1 MNSSRVLGAGSR
13 GQLDIN
19 SAKIKEVLSRL
30 QITTVK
36 VEDWIILQR
45 SRFDITV
52 GGEPYS
58 ALQLYFNFQ
67 NSEYLTRV
75 WGKTHSKGTINKSVT
90 AFELL
95 CNQIFGEGLACCP
108 GQIGNGA
115 AESLASVNYPFQR
128 RVSLDC
134 AIFYIPQG
142 PDYDHQP
149 INMCSKCTSDPSLLL
164 MSSDT
169 KAKDEIKE
177 EASDP
182 LTCDPEVKMMETTMR
197 DTEDLNEVHSRHEN
211 VPSFQPRQRRK
222 RMSKVGVKYVSILKV
237 QVKNE
242 KLVAIVGEDKNK
254 ENAKGKAPNNPNK
267 ILPKQ
272 LEESKND
279 CEHCG
284 ISLARDGKNISLDLH
299 YDECS
304 VAREKARQQVMDLI
318 MSEPKEPKRVI
329 KEASAVVC
337 DICGKEM
344 MQNKLKGH
352 MLLHTNPLRCSYIRC
367 ATSLPTR
374 EARRLHITSVHLRIP
389 HFTCEICGKVCKGKT
404 SFSNHVQVVHK
415 RMSLDIKC
423 RECEKV
429 FINKSAMLGHR
440 NIVHF
445 PDKYKCHD
453 CKKSFGYPGQLQRHK
468 VVHSGEKNFQCEE
481 CGRKFKKKECLTD
494 HKRTHT
500 GEKPFACQHCPY
512 RGTSSSL
519 LAHHKKQKHK
529 AIFEEERKQKE
540 KAKIKVSDN
549 MISGNN
555 VGEPTSK

>member
-1 MNSSRVLGAGSR
+1 
-13 GQLDIN
+13 
-19 SAKIKEVLSRL
+19 
-30 QITTVK
+30 
-36 VEDWIILQR
+36 
-45 SRFDITV
+45 
-52 GGEPYS
+52 
-58 ALQLYFNFQ
+58 
-67 NSEYLTRV
+67 
-75 WGKTHSKGTINKSVT
+75 
-90 AFELL
+90 
-95 CNQIFGEGLACCP
+95 
-108 GQIGNGA
+108 
-115 AESLASVNYPFQR
+115 
-128 RVSLDC
+128 
-134 AIFYIPQG
+134 
-142 PDYDHQP
+142 
-149 INMCSKCTSDPSLLL
+149 
-164 MSSDT
+164 
-169 KAKDEIKE
+169 
-177 EASDP
+177 
-182 LTCDPEVKMMETTMR
+182 
-197 DTEDLNEVHSRHEN
+197 
-211 VPSFQPRQRRK
+211 
-222 RMSKVGVKYVSILKV
+222 
-237 QVKNE
+237 
-242 KLVAIVGEDKNK
+242 
-254 ENAKGKAPNNPNK
+254 
-267 ILPKQ
+267 
-272 LEESKND
+272 
-279 CEHCG
+279 
-284 ISLARDGKNISLDLH
+284 
-299 YDECS
+299 
-304 VAREKARQQVMDLI
+304 

-367 ATSLPTR
+367 NTSFPTR
-374 EARRLHITSVHLRIP
+374 EGRRLHITSVHLRIP

-481 CGRKFKKKECLTD
+481 CGRKFKKKECLAD

-500 GEKPFACQHCPY
+500 GEKPFACQLCPY

-529 AIFEEERKQKE
+529 AEFEEERKQKE

-549 MISGNN
+549 MLSGNKE
-555 VGEPTSK
+555 GEPTSK